1 MKSCGSISCLNSIQ
15 FKLDSH
21 PSGHSNLPVRRFAQ
35 ALPYVSALADVEGMV
50 RTLATQIE
58 HPDFPELL
66 KVFARI
72 GCLSFGGPAGQIA
85 LMHRELVEERRWVDE
100 DQYLHALNFCHLL
113 PGPEA
118 QQLATW
124 VGWRLHGVKGGLA
137 AGLLFVI
144 PGALVILALS
154 TLYAYA
160 ANLDWFA
167 AMFVGIKAAVL
178 SIVVQALIRI
188 GGRAL
193 NTRFKHVVAAAA
205 FIALFFFNLPF
216 PVVVLGAG
224 AIGMFVATR
233 RPGWLALKA
242 NGAVNKF
249 VAKPWRMSLKAIFIW
264 SLIWAL
270 PLLVVLLTL
279 GRDHVLWD
287 IGIFFSQL
295 ALVTFGGAYAVLAY
309 MAQEAVNGFGWLS
322 PREMADGLGLAETTP
337 GPLILVTQFVGY
349 LAAFRAPEPF
359 TPLVAG
365 IIGAGLT
372 TWVTFA
378 PCFLWIFAFAP
389 WIERMENAKWL
400 KGGLATLTAAVVGVI
415 ANLTAWFAL
424 HVLFSGVGER
434 QFGPVRLYWPDI
446 ATFDWRAAVLSL
458 MAAFLVFRL
467 GWNVIAVLFAAALG
481 GIAIGL
487 V

>member
-1 MKSCGSISCLNSIQ
+1 MC
-15 FKLDSH
+15 
-21 PSGHSNLPVRRFAQ
+21 PRF
-35 ALPYVSALADVEGMV
+35 ADVEGMEQNV
-50 RTLATQIE
+50 AAQLD
-58 HPDFPELL
+58 HPDFRELV
-66 KVFARI
+66 KVFTRI

-85 LMHRELVEERRWVDE
+85 LMHRELVEERGWVDE
-100 DQYLHALNFCHLL
+100 EQYLHALNFCHLL

-124 VGWRLHGVKGGLA
+124 VGWRLHGIKGGLA

-154 TLYAYA
+154 ILYAYA
-160 ANLDWFA
+160 ANVAWFA

-193 NTRFKHVVAAAA
+193 NTRFKQAIAVAA
-205 FIALFFFNLPF
+205 FIALFFLNLPF
-216 PVVVLGAG
+216 PFVVLGAG
-224 AIGMFVATR
+224 IVGILVATR
-233 RPGWLALKA
+233 RPDWLALKPA
-242 NGAVNKF
+242 EIRNVP
-249 VAKPWRMSLKAIFIW
+249 VTRPWRMTAQAVVGWL
-264 SLIWAL
+264 LIWAA
-270 PLLVVLLTL
+270 PLLLILLTL
-279 GRDHVLWD
+279 GREHVLWD
-287 IGIFFSQL
+287 IGTFFSQL

-322 PREMADGLGLAETTP
+322 AGEMADGLGLAETTP

-365 IIGAGLT
+365 LIGAGLT

-424 HVLFSGVGER
+424 HVLFSSVGER
-434 QFGPVRLYWPDI
+434 QFGPLRIYWPEL
-446 ATFDWRAAVLSL
+446 ATFNWQAAVLAIL
-458 MAAFLVFRL
+458 AAFLIFRL
-467 GWNVIAVLFAAALG
+467 KWNVIAVLMTAALCG
-481 GIAIGL
+481 VGL
-487 V
+487 SLL